1 MGYLKYV
8 KKLWT
13 SNNKEALD
21 VMKQRQVEWRREP
34 ATLRIHRPT
43 RIDRARS
50 LGYKAKQ
57 GFLIIRQ
64 RVIRGGRQRPDIKGG
79 RRTAHSGQ
87 RKNVAKNYQ
96 AICEERVAKKYVNC
110 EVLNSYYVGQDGKN
124 IWYEVILIERDNP
137 SVFLNKETAW
147 AFDTKNKVFRGLTSA
162 SRKSRGLR
170 KKGVGSEKT
179 RPSKRA
185 NDK

>member
-1 MGYLKYV
+1 MGYLKYF
-8 KKLWT
+8 KKAWNSDLT
-13 SNNKEALD
+13 KQINKERLI
-21 VMKQRQVEWRREP
+21 QWRKEP
-34 ATLRIHRPT
+34 VTIRIDKPT

-50 LGYKAKQ
+50 LGYKAKK

-87 RKNVAKNYQ
+87 RKNVSKNYQ
-96 AICEERVAKKYVNC
+96 LVCEERVAKKYVNC
-110 EVLNSYYVGQDGKN
+110 EVLNSYFVGEDGKY
-124 IWYEVILIERDNP
+124 IWYEILLIERDNP
-137 SVFLNKETAW
+137 SVYLNKETAW

-162 SRKSRGLR
+162 GKSSRGLN
-170 KKGVGSEKT
+170 KKGFGSEKT

-185 NDK
+185 NKK